1 MYGYMN
7 YNDKKVL
14 IVYYSYEGNTE
25 FVAESI
31 QKKTN
36 GDMLRL
42 ELSEQKD
49 RVGLSKYLWG
59 GSQVMMG
66 KKPQLKKIDVD
77 IKEYD
82 LIFLGSPIWAGRY
95 APAFNTYLA
104 NLEGLNDKEFALF
117 CCHGG
122 GGGNKAFAKVK
133 SKLSGNDFLTDIAFL
148 DPKKNLDREEMD
160 NQVEAWLESNE

>member
-1 MYGYMN
+1 MN
-7 YNDKKVL
+7 LDDKKIL

-36 GDMLRL
+36 GDMLQL
-42 ELSEQKD
+42 ELSEQKN
-49 RVGLSKYLWG
+49 RAGFSKYLWG

-66 KKPQLKKIDVD
+66 KKPSLKAINVD
-77 IKEYD
+77 IREYD

-95 APAFNTYLA
+95 APAFNTYLTEI
-104 NLEGLNDKEFALF
+104 EGLKDKDFALF

-133 SKLSGNDFLTDIAFL
+133 NRLSGNEFLTEIAFL

-160 NQVEAWLESNE
+160 NQVQAWIESIE